1 MRKFKY
7 YLAFFTLCALLM
19 TGCSKDEP
27 TGVDINDPSSEKLAT
42 LTIGA
47 SLNDILNLN
56 RAHLI
61 DDLPA
66 CSDDTPVL
74 ASIVL
79 RPGDKDNT
87 SNANDIILDI
97 EIVAEDYN
105 NDNVI
110 DYFTV
115 YEEALKLPA
124 GTYTLRQFFV
134 YSDEDKDMEDLIWI
148 APFDDGDGEGTLSEF
163 VENPLPLEFNLFD
176 GEKRYVDVE
185 VLCYD
190 QRDVNE
196 YGFVF
201 FDILPRKIYNFCFFA
216 NYCVGNRDY
225 PANYSL
231 ELWYGTN
238 IENPESNTPLVGPET
253 NMVGYYN
260 NDGEEVDGP
269 TDRPFARPLCI
280 PIPEPGPNDTG
291 AYLTYRLTLEDWDGV
306 YGSAAGTDPIV
317 GTLSW
322 AQILGFLDTD
332 EDGEITDADTAN
344 IEYLHLFFDCEDRPG
359 GGDPTCPDGADPDN
373 DNIGL
378 PCDNCPGDANT
389 DQLNSDNDSL
399 GDACDNCPFVDNED
413 QKDDD
418 DGDDVGDACDQCPD
432 NVGSAGSFGCPDD
445 DCIGRDFDGDGL
457 IGDCDPCPYI
467 FGDECD
473 DGEKGCETAWMYGDH
488 TWTKKDDDDLKISAR
503 WGWAEEF
510 GVGSD
515 NFEGGSVGEFPF
527 FAGAGQNDYD
537 NNGYL
542 AGKVT
547 VSSSGSTI
555 TVTVEAE
562 SDVNLNTL
570 HIYTSDMMPTTAAPG
585 QFDKLNDVDG
595 LTDENPDSDN
605 PNIYQ
610 FTYSGDGDF
619 WIAVHG
625 DVCGEDDDD

>member
-1 MRKFKY
+1 MKKFKY

-56 RAHLI
+56 RTHLI

-322 AQILGFLDTD
+322 AQILAVLDTN

-344 IEYLHLFFDCEDRPG
+344 IEYLHLFFNCGEIPDG
-359 GGDPTCPDGADPDN
+359 GGNGCDQTDPEANCDN
-373 DNIGL
+373 DDLLNK
-378 PCDNCPGDANT
+378 CDPSNPNFDGFDC
-389 DQLNSDNDSL
+389 
-399 GDACDNCPFVDNED
+399 
-413 QKDDD
+413 
-418 DGDDVGDACDQCPD
+418 DGDDIDNGAENDGCINNPDKTCGETGGPVVCNLSIPDPANTCFRGIVLDQTSSSYAEVGLDTGVPIVDANQPAIDAATFGITLT
-432 NVGSAGSFGCPDD
+432 NAGIEYNWNSGSATVPQYLIEIKDTEN
-445 DCIGRDFDGDGL
+445 GDVF
-457 IGDCDPCPYI
+457 CV
-467 FGDECD
+467 DE
-473 DGEKGCETAWMYGDH
+473 
-488 TWTKKDDDDLKISAR
+488 
-503 WGWAEEF
+503 
-510 GVGSD
+510 
-515 NFEGGSVGEFPF
+515 
-527 FAGAGQNDYD
+527 NDT
-537 NNGYL
+537 NN
-542 AGKVT
+542 
-547 VSSSGSTI
+547 
-555 TVTVEAE
+555 TVEGNF
-562 SDVNLNTL
+562 SYP
-570 HIYTSDMMPTTAAPG
+570 IYIRVSG
-585 QFDKLNDVDG
+585 
-595 LTDENPDSDN
+595 
-605 PNIYQ
+605 NICPP
-610 FTYSGDGDF
+610 
-619 WIAVHG
+619 A
-625 DVCGEDDDD
+625 